1 MDVEQGKIIASD
13 LSKEILLYN
22 EEDENTKNKLNE
34 KYEEII
40 ESMNN
45 KIVNNLKNIESFFL
59 VLNNYRA
66 QGKSLNTTVELRD
79 NFYNNTKR
87 SVNLGEEAEKQ
98 LRAYINSCQ
107 RRLNGTSYRVAHT
120 VTGDQKFTN
129 DEDKDLNQ
137 KYGGEHALKAAID
150 AANRLLNL
158 IHKWRTRYR

>member
-1 MDVEQGKIIASD
+1 MINESDEIDIGIPIDEAADPEVVEAMNELRIMQKWVNAYASGDGSDGK
-13 LSKEILLYN
+13 
-22 EEDENTKNKLNE
+22 
-34 KYEEII
+34 
-40 ESMNN
+40 
-45 KIVNNLKNIESFFL
+45 VNYDFATFRMAIK
-59 VLNNYRA
+59 YRA

-79 NFYNNTKR
+79 NMHNNTKR

-107 RRLNGTSYRVAHT
+107 RQLNGTSYRVAHT

-129 DEDKDLNQ
+129 DEDKYLNQ
-137 KYGGEHALKAAID
+137 KYGGDHALKAAMD